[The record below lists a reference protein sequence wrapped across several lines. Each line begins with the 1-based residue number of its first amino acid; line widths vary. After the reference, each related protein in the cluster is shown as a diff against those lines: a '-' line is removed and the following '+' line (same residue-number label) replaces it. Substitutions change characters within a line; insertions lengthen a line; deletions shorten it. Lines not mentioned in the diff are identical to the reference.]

1 VKKSTLQSRL
11 LYQLL
16 AITSLLPAA
25 IALAGADYYDYKAAP
40 PTIIQSEPWHLSI
53 SAPGWMASMIGTVG
67 LRGVN
72 ADVDVGF
79 DQIVSHLD
87 MIFAMR
93 AEASKGPLGMFG
105 EFIYMSLGDD
115 TEVNGLIEKVDVRLD
130 QYFADG
136 ALSWRV
142 LNQSRLWLDL
152 AAGTHYTNLY
162 QRMTLHPDTLAI
174 SQASEQFVNNITTEL
189 RDRLNHAI
197 SNSEFLAD
205 LKSAIRED
213 IGSRIDNS
221 LGGEQTD
228 PTIPIA
234 PLGGRVRERISQ
246 LVQNIIQAKKAAL
259 EARIDALGLKGAAR
273 RAAVQKA
280 VNSA

>member
-1 VKKSTLQSRL
+1 
-11 LYQLL
+11 
-16 AITSLLPAA
+16 
-25 IALAGADYYDYKAAP
+25 
-40 PTIIQSEPWHLSI
+40 
-53 SAPGWMASMIGTVG
+53 
-67 LRGVN
+67 
-72 ADVDVGF
+72 
-79 DQIVSHLD
+79 
-87 MIFAMR
+87 
-93 AEASKGPLGMFG
+93 
-105 EFIYMSLGDD
+105 
-115 TEVNGLIEKVDVRLD
+115 
-130 QYFADG
+130 
-136 ALSWRV
+136 
-142 LNQSRLWLDL
+142 
-152 AAGTHYTNLY
+152 
-162 QRMTLHPDTLAI
+162 MTLHPDTLAI